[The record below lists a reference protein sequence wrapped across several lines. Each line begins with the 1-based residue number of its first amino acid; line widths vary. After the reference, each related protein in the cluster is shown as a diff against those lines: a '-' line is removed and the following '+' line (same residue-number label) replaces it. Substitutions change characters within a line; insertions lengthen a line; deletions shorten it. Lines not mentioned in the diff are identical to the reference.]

1 MQCMSGLHVHHGTNG
16 CGRLETPALG
26 DENPQ
31 RGQVLLY
38 RSCAVH
44 AIVSTDTMRSLLNA
58 VWDQAIG
65 RAPAACRTR
74 RREVANGTRKFEL
87 MAKMSSKSHPNVRC
101 SDQSA
106 RDRYSAMATSIAR
119 QHHHL
124 SAMTESEP
132 QATPRTQY
140 RDRRTE
146 THHQQAQHFRC
157 GRAGRKQ
164 TFGPNALHPPTP
176 ATAARD
182 RWPFARALLAEYTH
196 TLNEQCAGC
205 PATAAPSRRRLQAT
219 ALVRSS
225 L

>member
-1 MQCMSGLHVHHGTNG
+1 VF
-16 CGRLETPALG
+16 P
-26 DENPQ
+26 
-31 RGQVLLY
+31 Y
-38 RSCAVH
+38 RSCAAH
-44 AIVSTDTMRSLLNA
+44 AIVSTGTMTSLLNA
-58 VWDQAIG
+58 AWDQAIG

-140 RDRRTE
+140 RDRRTD
-146 THHQQAQHFRC
+146 THTTSKSTAGARVENRLSDRMHF
-157 GRAGRKQ
+157 
-164 TFGPNALHPPTP
+164 THPPQP
-176 ATAARD
+176 RQQEIAGHSHAHC
-182 RWPFARALLAEYTH
+182 WQN
-196 TLNEQCAGC
+196 TL
-205 PATAAPSRRRLQAT
+205 TR
-219 ALVRSS
+219 
-225 L
+225 

>member
-1 MQCMSGLHVHHGTNG
+1 
-16 CGRLETPALG
+16 
-26 DENPQ
+26 
-31 RGQVLLY
+31 
-38 RSCAVH
+38 
-44 AIVSTDTMRSLLNA
+44 
-58 VWDQAIG
+58 
-65 RAPAACRTR
+65 
-74 RREVANGTRKFEL
+74 
-87 MAKMSSKSHPNVRC
+87 
-101 SDQSA
+101 
-106 RDRYSAMATSIAR
+106 MATSIAR

-182 RWPFARALLAEYTH
+182 RWPFAHALLAEYTH

-205 PATAAPSRRRLQAT
+205 PATAAPSRHRLQAT
-219 ALVRSS
+219 APSFEICPGESCQQRDCKLLCHFCAFCTSLSLCVCVCGTEDPRLCHVSS
-225 L
+225 